1 MSLDKVVQ
9 IFSSVGQN
17 IDDDMA
23 EFTPLKNLCDKFGLK
38 PSYIVIPF
46 IVLSLLLSLFGLFGH
61 IFVTIFGMLY
71 PGYMSFKVPLHL
83 CRQSIKT
90 LSKNLSSGSLTG

>member
-1 MSLDKVVQ
+1 MSLNKLTQ

-17 IDDDMA
+17 IDDDMS

-46 IVLSLLLSLFGLFGH
+46 IVIYLLMSLFGVFEH
-61 IFVTIFGMLY
+61 IFVTIFGMLF
-71 PGYMSFKVPLHL
+71 PAYMSFKVISFL
-83 CRQSIKT
+83 I
-90 LSKNLSSGSLTG
+90 